1 MLMAGFVAACGF
13 FSLVVF
19 DIVSIRVFGV
29 FSGVGILSILAIE
42 MTFIPALRSIL
53 PPPSQGE
60 TKLESEERI
69 WDRITGFYAAT
80 MLGPNRK
87 YIFGSA
93 AVLIAVSIYGMSK
106 LSIES
111 SLKGYFSED
120 LEVMK
125 ADRSLNER
133 MAGTNTMYLL
143 IEGEEQDAIKNPE
156 VLKAMDELADFIE
169 TQPNIGKVMSMA
181 DFIKQMNRSMNA
193 DDPAYYRIPENQNT
207 IAEYLLI
214 YSMSGEPG
222 DFDPYVDYD
231 YRLANMV
238 VLTKS
243 DNTTDML
250 NLWSKIQGFVAESFP
265 SSVTVNV
272 GGSLAQ
278 SAALA
283 EVIVKDKLLN
293 IAQIAGVVFVFASV
307 IFRTPVAGLLVVTP
321 LLISVLTN
329 MGLMGLLGLT
339 LNIPTALVSSLAIG
353 IGADYAIYM
362 LFRLREELSKG
373 TNVDEAFKKVLN
385 TAGKA
390 CLFVAS
396 AVAGGYAVQALSR
409 GYYPHTW
416 TAFLIGSAM
425 LVSVTAALTLMPSL
439 VLKFKPKFIFGK

>member
-156 VLKAMDELADFIE
+156 VLKAC
-169 TQPNIGKVMSMA
+169 V
-181 DFIKQMNRSMNA
+181 
-193 DDPAYYRIPENQNT
+193 
-207 IAEYLLI
+207 
-214 YSMSGEPG
+214 PG
-222 DFDPYVDYD
+222 AQEV
-231 YRLANMV
+231 NGSV
-238 VLTKS
+238 EE
-243 DNTTDML
+243 
-250 NLWSKIQGFVAESFP
+250 GFEA
-265 SSVTVNV
+265 SVTYRA
-272 GGSLAQ
+272 AQ
-278 SAALA
+278 
-283 EVIVKDKLLN
+283 
-293 IAQIAGVVFVFASV
+293 
-307 IFRTPVAGLLVVTP
+307 
-321 LLISVLTN
+321 
-329 MGLMGLLGLT
+329 LMGLLAEFSDVTVDTDASAIDADWRWLRDVEAFHDKPGDVWRVSCKPSDGPMLAERMGVDDKLFDWGGGLIWALSEAGVDLRTKLGSFEGHAT
-339 LNIPTALVSSLAIG
+339 LVRAGAETYSALGRFQPEAKGVASLTTALRQKFDPRG
-353 IGADYAIYM
+353 I
-362 LFRLREELSKG
+362 
-373 TNVDEAFKKVLN
+373 LN
-385 TAGKA
+385 AG
-390 CLFVAS
+390 
-396 AVAGGYAVQALSR
+396 
-409 GYYPHTW
+409 
-416 TAFLIGSAM
+416 
-425 LVSVTAALTLMPSL
+425 LM
-439 VLKFKPKFIFGK
+439 G